1 MGVFCAENF
10 VLLKKIQKFAAEN
23 QSHNQI
29 TTMRH
34 FVSYFNDAV
43 KKYWELPAVT
53 NFGKETYTYGQMAEN
68 IAKYHILFNEA
79 GISKGDKV
87 ALYARNSAEW
97 VIAYFATLTY
107 DAVVVPFLPDFIP
120 AAVAELASFSECK
133 LLIADDIAINGLKED
148 EKHFKTLEA
157 TAGFV
162 GVINIKGMDVVYA
175 ADDKLANIVEN
186 IDKSL
191 SSLYPSGISAAD
203 INYYEEERDLEAV
216 VEISF
221 TSGTTS
227 ATSKG
232 VVLPARSL
240 SANLEFGYR
249 EISQCAGGHIF
260 AILPMAHMFGQ
271 AFDVLFPMTS
281 GCHLFVMPGK
291 PTPARLI
298 GGLGTVKPFMF
309 LTVPMVI
316 EKIFKSKVFPVIRK
330 YPAKLLLKLPLLDRI
345 VLNKIRKSLL
355 TAFGDSFTI
364 GVIIGGAALNREIE
378 DLLKRM
384 KFPYTVG
391 YGMTECGPIISYRDK
406 SEYAKYS
413 CGANVGSV
421 DIRIDSANPRRVLG
435 EIQVKGD
442 AVMLGY
448 YKNEEATAAAFTA
461 DGWLRTGDMG
471 VFDNQGNLYIKGRC
485 KNMILTASGQN
496 IYPEEIEDKINNL
509 PYVLE
514 SLVVGRKNALVAL
527 VVADYDAAKKD
538 GIQEADLEK
547 LVNDNVLALNPELAA
562 YSKIGYTEI
571 RREAFE
577 KTPKQSIRRFLYS

>member
-1 MGVFCAENF
+1 
-10 VLLKKIQKFAAEN
+10 
-23 QSHNQI
+23 
-29 TTMRH
+29 MRH

-43 KKYWELPAVT
+43 KKYWDLPAAT

-68 IAKYHILFNEA
+68 IAKYHILFSEA
-79 GISKGDKV
+79 GIKKGDKV

-107 DAVVVPFLPDFIP
+107 DAVTVPFLPDFIP
-120 AAVAELASFSECK
+120 AAVAELGSFSECK
-133 LLIADDIAINGLKED
+133 LIIADDIAIKGLNED
-148 EKHFKTLEA
+148 EKYIKQLESIEGF
-157 TAGFV
+157 AGILNV
-162 GVINIKGMDVVYA
+162 KDMSVAYA
-175 ADDKLANIVEN
+175 ADKALAATRDTLDEHYA
-186 IDKSL
+186 KF
-191 SSLYPSGISAAD
+191 YPSGITAAD
-203 INYYEEERDLEAV
+203 INYYPVERDLEAV

-240 SANLEFGYR
+240 SANLEFGFR
-249 EISQCAGGHIF
+249 EIPACVGGHIF

-271 AFDVLFPMTS
+271 TFDILFPFAS
-281 GCHLFVMPGK
+281 GCHVFVMPGK
-291 PTPARLI
+291 PTPARLL
-298 GGLGTVKPFMF
+298 GGLATVKPFMF
-309 LTVPMVI
+309 LTVPLII
-316 EKIFKSKVFPVIRK
+316 EKIFKSKVFPVTRK
-330 YPAKLLLKLPLLDRI
+330 YPAKLLLKIPGLDKI

-355 TAFGDSFTI
+355 AAFGNGFST
-364 GVIIGGAALNREIE
+364 GVILGGAALNREVE

-384 KFPYTVG
+384 KFPYVVG
-391 YGMTECGPIISYRDK
+391 YGMTECGPLISYRDK
-406 SEYAKYS
+406 SEYVKYS
-413 CGANVGSV
+413 CGTNVGTV
-421 DIRIDSANPRRVLG
+421 DIRIDSSNPYRVLG

-448 YKNEEATAAAFTA
+448 YKNEDATAATFTS
-461 DGWLRTGDMG
+461 DGWLKTGDMG
-471 VFDNQGNLYIKGRC
+471 ILDRKGNLYIKGRC

-509 PYVLE
+509 PYVIE
-514 SLVVGRKNALVAL
+514 SLVVGRKNAIVAL
-527 VVADYDAAKKD
+527 VVADYEAGKKD
-538 GIQEADLEK
+538 GLDEQALEK
-547 LVNDNVLALNPELAA
+547 LIDQNVLALNPELAA

>member
-1 MGVFCAENF
+1 
-10 VLLKKIQKFAAEN
+10 
-23 QSHNQI
+23 
-29 TTMRH
+29 MRH

-53 NFGKETYTYGQMAEN
+53 NFGKETYTYGQVAEN

-79 GISKGDKV
+79 GIKKGDKV
-87 ALYARNSAEW
+87 AVYARNSAEW

-133 LLIADDIAINGLKED
+133 LLIADDVAIKGLNED
-148 EKHFKTLEA
+148 EKNLKALEA

-162 GVINIKGMDVVYA
+162 GVLNINGLELVYA
-175 ADDKLANIVEN
+175 ADDKLANIIEN
-186 IDKSL
+186 LDKSL
-191 SSLYPSGISAAD
+191 SSLYPAGISAAD
-203 INYYEEERDLEAV
+203 INYYKEERDMETV

-249 EISQCAGGHIF
+249 EIPQCVGGHIF

-271 AFDVLFPMTS
+271 AFDVLFPLTS

-345 VLNKIRKSLL
+345 VLNKIKKSLL
-355 TAFGDSFTI
+355 SAFGGGFTT
-364 GVIIGGAALNREIE
+364 GVIIGGAALNREVE

-391 YGMTECGPIISYRDK
+391 YGMTECAPIISYRDK
-406 SEYAKYS
+406 SEYVKYS

-471 VFDNQGNLYIKGRC
+471 VFDSKGNLYIKGRC

-509 PYVLE
+509 PYVIE

-527 VVADYDAAKKD
+527 VVVDYDAARKD
-538 GIQEADLEK
+538 GIGEADLEK

-577 KTPKQSIRRFLYS
+577 KTPKQSIKRFMYS